1 MITPERIGWTVYA
14 IVVIAILIAAWRK
27 DIELSERKALLD
39 EMRQREHDRPKP
51 PRRYVSRPGN
61 KGYSDTGS

>member
-1 MITPERIGWTVYA
+1 MSPERIGWAIYA

-27 DIELSERKALLD
+27 DLELSERKALLD

-51 PRRYVSRPGN
+51 PRRYVSGVGKRE
-61 KGYSDTGS
+61 YSDTGS